1 MRYILKTEAGV
12 VEEYHGAAMGDTWY
26 GANGYISYAGDLPL
40 SRLDVVNGA
49 VIELPEPEPTEEWVP
64 ISAFVMAL
72 YALIP
77 TERVAAVL
85 QNQDALK
92 PALAGLA
99 LLSSDAAPGGMI
111 DLLDERVSEWLALV
125 DLTLDDV
132 RNAMN
137 AAGENDDVQ

>member
-1 MRYILKTEAGV
+1 MRQIRKINDA

-26 GANGYISYAGDLPL
+26 GANGYIGYAGTLPL

-77 TERVAAVL
+77 AERVAEVL

-99 LLSSDAAPGGMI
+99 LLSSDAAPNGMLNI
-111 DLLDERVSEWLALV
+111 LDERVSEWLALV

-132 RNAMN
+132 RSVMQQED
-137 AAGENDDVQ
+137 GENGTA

>member
-1 MRYILKTEAGV
+1 MRQIRKINDA
-12 VEEYHGAAMGDTWY
+12 VEEYSGAAMGDTWY
-26 GANGYISYAGDLPL
+26 AANGYISYAGDLPL

-77 TERVAAVL
+77 AERVAEVL

-99 LLSSDAAPGGMI
+99 LLSSDAAPNGMLNI
-111 DLLDERVSEWLALV
+111 LDERVSEWLSLV

-132 RNAMN
+132 RSVMQQED
-137 AAGENDDVQ
+137 GENGTA

>member
-1 MRYILKTEAGV
+1 MRQIRKINDA
-12 VEEYHGAAMGDTWY
+12 VEEYRGAAMGDTWY
-26 GANGYISYAGDLPL
+26 AANGYISYAGDLPL

-64 ISAFVMAL
+64 ISSFVMAL

-77 TERVAAVL
+77 AERVAAVL
-85 QNQDALK
+85 QNAEALK

-99 LLSSDAAPGGMI
+99 LLSSDAAPGGMLNI
-111 DLLDERVSEWLALV
+111 LDERVSEWLALV

-132 RNAMN
+132 RNAMATIN
-137 AAGENDDVQ
+137 EGE

>member
-1 MRYILKTEAGV
+1 MRQIRKINDA

-26 GANGYISYAGDLPL
+26 AANGYISYAGDLPL
-40 SRLDVVNGA
+40 SRLDVVDGA

-77 TERVAAVL
+77 AERVAAVL

-99 LLSSDAAPGGMI
+99 LLSSDAAPNGMLNI
-111 DLLDERVSEWLALV
+111 LDERVSEWLALV

-132 RNAMN
+132 RNAMATIN
-137 AAGENDDVQ
+137 EGE

>member
-1 MRYILKTEAGV
+1 MRQIRKINDA

-26 GANGYISYAGDLPL
+26 AANGYISYAGDLPL
-40 SRLDVVNGA
+40 SRLDVVDGA

-64 ISAFVMAL
+64 ISAFIGAL

-77 TERVAAVL
+77 AERVAEVL

-99 LLSSDAAPGGMI
+99 LLSSDAAPNGMI

-132 RNAMN
+132 RSVMQQED
-137 AAGENDDVQ
+137 GENGTA